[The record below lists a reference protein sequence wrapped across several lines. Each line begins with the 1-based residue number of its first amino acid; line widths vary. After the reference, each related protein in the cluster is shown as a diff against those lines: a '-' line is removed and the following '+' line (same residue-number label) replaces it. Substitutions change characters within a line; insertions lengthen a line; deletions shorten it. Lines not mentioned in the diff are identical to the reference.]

1 MKTTTV
7 ARGFLGAVASL
18 LGVVAVGCSGDM
30 ADEATA
36 GNGEIGSV
44 EQAISSGVLNS
55 NRDLANA
62 LTSGGGPLTPDP
74 VGRAGSASC
83 VVNHNGVEKML
94 LVGGETTIG
103 STVTAEAFLFD
114 PTANSANGEWRQ
126 TGSVGTAR
134 AFGKAIQNP
143 VDSTQCIFV
152 GGHNAAGTM
161 LNNVDIYDVDTGTW
175 TAQTSG
181 KELDETR
188 ANFALVKCSTQK
200 LLAIAGGIG
209 STRRSSIELWDSTNG
224 FQDTGE
230 DLSDARYDFGIGNYT
245 DNKRWAVAGGNAAS
259 SGQFSDRVDA
269 IKATLDE
276 NGECTDVV
284 VGNLAALALDE
295 EDRFSLTEGRNGNL
309 VMPTNVTP
317 SASSEEFMVIL
328 GDASSALA
336 ATYEKFTVDWT
347 ASPLQVVSVPAS
359 NPLVSTLTNPPA
371 LASKPLLVRMNTTLA
386 IVGGESHTGVPLA
399 NTIAEYVP
407 TNSAFDNFD
416 ATTTEDLVTD
426 RVDHAAEYL
435 VNTSNVFLF
444 APTGR
449 DSGGSLLTST
459 EKITP

>member
-7 ARGFLGAVASL
+7 ARGFIGAVASL
-18 LGVVAVGCSGDM
+18 LGVVAVGCS
-30 ADEATA
+30 ADGTYEGAA
-36 GNGEIGSV
+36 GEGEIGSV
-44 EQAISSGVLNS
+44 EQAISSGVTNS

-74 VGRAGSASC
+74 VGRIGASSC

-94 LVGGETTIG
+94 IVGGEITG
-103 STVTAEAFLFD
+103 PSVVADAFLFD

-134 AFGKAIQNP
+134 AFGRMIQNP
-143 VDSTQCIFV
+143 VDSTQCIYV
-152 GGHNAAGTM
+152 GGRNAAGTM
-161 LNNVDIYDVDTGTW
+161 LSNVDIFDVDTGTW

-181 KELDETR
+181 KQLDAVR
-188 ANFALVKCSTQK
+188 ANFALVKCGTQK
-200 LLAIAGGIG
+200 LLAIGGG
-209 STRRSSIELWDSTNG
+209 HGNTRESSIEIWDSTNG
-224 FQDTGE
+224 FADTGE
-230 DLSDARYDFGIGNYT
+230 DLSDARYDFGIASYT
-245 DNKRWAVAGGNAAS
+245 DNKRFVVAGGNAAS

-295 EDRFSLTEGRNGNL
+295 EERFSLAEGRNGNL

-336 ATYEKFTVDWT
+336 ATYEKFAVDWT
-347 ASPLQVVSVPAS
+347 ASPLKVVAVPAS
-359 NPLVSTLTNPPA
+359 NPLVSTLTNAPT

-386 IVGGESHTGVPLA
+386 IVGGESHAGAPIA

-416 ATTTEDLVTD
+416 ATTTEDLATD
-426 RVDHAAEYL
+426 RVDHVAEYL

-444 APTGR
+444 ASTGR
-449 DSGGSLLTST
+449 DSAGTFLTST